1 MASKIRVLQWLSFL
15 NVALG
20 ILVVI
25 IGIASIN
32 VTDFYVGVF
41 GMGIWIGGWMLLT
54 GVAGMG
60 SAAKPGNYCR
70 LGVFVGCCMF
80 AIVIM
85 IICNIVI
92 GTVVIKHF
100 HFEAT
105 VTREYYKNKNLYHKP
120 REYFQQRNKA
130 GQAGLAV
137 YSSLMVL
144 LSCDIMLNAA
154 LLLVRRDRSLTQ
166 RQATTTGSNNNQR
179 ASTQRN
185 QTSTEGMPT
194 AGQTWSEL
202 GFHFKLPNY
211 ADLYPEGITDSNL
224 HTNEQRQVSH
234 CPQEPPP
241 AYSPRRPASLSQH
254 SSLPGQPFVLPCN
267 SHATPVME
275 LRTVVEDC
283 TRSITPSTPATGGD
297 ASITLDTP
305 EAVENSIEFPSGNI
319 KSSERSSLK
328 TPSSLVTSATSHS
341 QLTLLNSVGSSH
353 SADGNSSRTLPNAL
367 DENYGEDIGG
377 LASNQVAQ
385 YEITKL

>member
-130 GQAGLAV
+130 GQAGLA
-137 YSSLMVL
+137 
-144 LSCDIMLNAA
+144 
-154 LLLVRRDRSLTQ
+154 
-166 RQATTTGSNNNQR
+166 ATTTGSNNNQR